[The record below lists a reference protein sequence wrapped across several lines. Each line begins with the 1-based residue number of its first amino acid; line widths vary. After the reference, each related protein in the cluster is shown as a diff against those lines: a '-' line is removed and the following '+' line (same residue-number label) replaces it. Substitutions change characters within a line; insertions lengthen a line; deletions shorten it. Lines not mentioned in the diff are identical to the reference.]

1 MVAVARL
8 RAAAAVL
15 LISGLAG
22 SAAQAQATKAYRD
35 AVKAIEK
42 KDWGTAQ
49 GLLRSAIA
57 ERSEERK
64 RYIPHYYLGVALF
77 ELGDCDAALGEWQE
91 SQRQGA
97 LGREE
102 LERIGNSRATCQARK
117 DEQALGAADLG
128 AGRALEQADQ
138 AAGALRSAMGPG
150 DDGLWRQGNPSLSAR
165 QREVETRLES
175 TRAMIATAKTE
186 RDAGALARGD
196 RAAREIAKEI
206 DALRNEAQRLR
217 SEHGER
223 VSSLRTEL
231 DDVVAAARATL
242 RDTAD
247 LAPYPPQLRRRRADL
262 EGVLREL
269 EGSKQS
275 ADHDYLEGV
284 SSRLSFSV
292 QQLKEVAAGPPAAL
306 SAAADAFFG
315 GDFAAV
321 LARLATIADD
331 PARVRA
337 HSLLLRSAAGYY
349 LWVERGESDQALLAA
364 AAADAVACQRAA
376 AGLAPPPTLF
386 SPRFVQF
393 FTASIATPGRL

>member
-8 RAAAAVL
+8 RAAAFAL
-15 LISGLAG
+15 MISGLAG

-42 KDWGTAQ
+42 KDWNGAQ
-49 GLLRSAIA
+49 QLLRGAIA

-64 RYIPHYYLGVALF
+64 RYTPHYYLGVALF

-102 LERIGNSRATCQARK
+102 LARIASGRAACQARR
-117 DEQALGAADLG
+117 DEQALATADLG
-128 AGRALEQADQ
+128 AGRALEQADH
-138 AAGALRSAMGPG
+138 AAAALRTAMGSG
-150 DDGLWRQGNPSLSAR
+150 NDELWRQGNPSLSAR
-165 QREVETRLES
+165 QSEVESRLEAA
-175 TRAMIATAKTE
+175 RAMVATAKTE
-186 RDAGALARGD
+186 RDASALARGD
-196 RAAREIAKEI
+196 RAAREIAKEL

-223 VSSLRTEL
+223 IGGLRTKL

-242 RDTAD
+242 KDTAD
-247 LAPYPPQLRRRRADL
+247 LAPYPQQIKRRRADL
-262 EGVLREL
+262 ESLLREL

-275 ADHDYLEGV
+275 ADHDYLEGL
-284 SSRLSFSV
+284 SSRLSFST

-306 SAAADAFFG
+306 ADAADAFFA
-315 GDFAAV
+315 GDFAEV
-321 LARLATIADD
+321 LARLATIADA

-364 AAADAVACQRAA
+364 AAADAVSCQRADA
-376 AGLAPPPTLF
+376 ALAPPPTLF

-393 FTASIATPGRL
+393 FAAPTATPQPR